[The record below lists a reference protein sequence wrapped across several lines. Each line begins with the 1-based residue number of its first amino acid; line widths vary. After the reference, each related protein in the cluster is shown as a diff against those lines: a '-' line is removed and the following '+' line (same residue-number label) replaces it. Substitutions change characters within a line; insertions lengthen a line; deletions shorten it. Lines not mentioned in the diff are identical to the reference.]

1 MLPERGF
8 ESIKNFWRE
17 YSTKQ
22 LEEFLVEA
30 IYYGYDYC
38 LSFKE
43 IPNQE
48 FVARHRE
55 KFAVEFEH
63 LESQRYYGGGYHGM
77 DEHQEVQSSV
87 GMMPMRSD
95 LSDMAVAEDELMGD
109 NSDEEREL
117 LQ

>member
-1 MLPERGF
+1 
-8 ESIKNFWRE
+8 
-17 YSTKQ
+17 
-22 LEEFLVEA
+22 
-30 IYYGYDYC
+30 
-38 LSFKE
+38 
-43 IPNQE
+43 
-48 FVARHRE
+48 
-55 KFAVEFEH
+55 
-63 LESQRYYGGGYHGM
+63 M